1 MCVQEKILELELTTI
16 IIATFAFLAAGFVD
30 AIAGG
35 GGLITVPS
43 LLLLNIPPHFA
54 LGTNKFA
61 CSIGTLTAVWT
72 FFRNKL
78 IVLHLVPYGF
88 ISAFVGGVFG
98 SWIALQVDSDMLG
111 KSMAFLLPLAL
122 VFSLFSGRTLSK
134 DEDIPMQKQKIIVT
148 IIGLIIGTYD
158 GFFGPNT
165 GSFFIL
171 ALHMFLGLG
180 LVHASGTTK
189 VFNLASNVGALVAFA
204 SGGVVIYALAIPCAI
219 GSIVGN
225 QLGARLAIKV
235 GVGMVRYCLYVA
247 LSLLFGTLIYKYFIA

>member
-1 MCVQEKILELELTTI
+1 MEIEIVTI
-16 IIATFAFLAAGFVD
+16 VIATFAFFAAGFVD

-43 LLLLNIPPHFA
+43 LMLLNIPPHFA

-61 CSIGTLTAVWT
+61 CSLGTLAAVWT

-78 IVLHLVPYGF
+78 IMLHLVPYGF
-88 ISAFVGGVFG
+88 ISSFLGGVLG
-98 SWIALQVDSDMLG
+98 SWVALQVESAMLG
-111 KSMAFLLPLAL
+111 KIMAFLLPIGLI
-122 VFSLFSGRTLSK
+122 FSIFSGRALR
-134 DEDIPMQKQKIIVT
+134 DDMDIPLNKQKIIVSV
-148 IIGLIIGTYD
+148 IGLIIGSYD
-158 GFFGPNT
+158 GFFGPST

-189 VFNLASNVGALVAFA
+189 VFNLASNLGALAAFA
-204 SGGVVIYALAIPCAI
+204 SGGVVLYTLAIPCAL
-219 GSIVGN
+219 GSIIGN

-235 GVGMVRYCLYVA
+235 GGNMVRYCLYVV
-247 LSLLFGTLIYKYFIA
+247 LSLLFGSLIYKYFFA